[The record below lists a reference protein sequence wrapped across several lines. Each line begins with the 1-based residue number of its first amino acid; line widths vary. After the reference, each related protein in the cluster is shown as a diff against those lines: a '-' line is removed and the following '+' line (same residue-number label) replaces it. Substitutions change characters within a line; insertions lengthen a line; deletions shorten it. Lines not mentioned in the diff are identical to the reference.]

1 MQRRIRECYRTS
13 HRFQIRQYC
22 RVRSPSLDIHSKL
35 NLQTRL
41 PTPFKCSIKPRSP
54 ESEKLIFAAAEQ
66 SY

>member
-13 HRFQIRQYC
+13 HMFQIHQYC
-22 RVRSPSLDIHSKL
+22 RVRFPSLDVHSKL
-35 NLQTRL
+35 NLQNRL
-41 PTPFKCSIKPRSP
+41 PTPFKCSIKPRSS